1 MDKSDAGDGQRKL
14 ENEVAPYRQPM
25 ITSLGIVL
33 GFMLAFLANW
43 AAQAD
48 DMPAVSTGSD
58 WLILITLGTGIALF
72 TLVLYRL
79 LDNTIHTNAG
89 LRYRATLRLYMTG
102 LVISIAGLIV
112 ALVI

>member
-1 MDKSDAGDGQRKL
+1 MDKSDAGGGTPRLDT
-14 ENEVAPYRQPM
+14 EIAPYRQPM

-48 DMPAVSTGSD
+48 DMPAVTTASD
-58 WLILITLGTGIALF
+58 WLILVTLGTGIVLF
-72 TLVLYRL
+72 TVVLYRL
-79 LDNTIHTNAG
+79 LDNVVHANPG
-89 LRYRATLRLYMTG
+89 LRYRATLRLYMPG